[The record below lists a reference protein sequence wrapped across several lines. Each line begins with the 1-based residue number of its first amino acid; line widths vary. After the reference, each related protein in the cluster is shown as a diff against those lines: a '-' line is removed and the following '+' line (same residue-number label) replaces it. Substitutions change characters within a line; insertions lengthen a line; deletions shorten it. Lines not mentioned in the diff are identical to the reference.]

1 MSSLKVI
8 TIGVLFGLLGALFL
22 GSVHAKNLGQFDSD
36 TDRAKWFRDLKQPD
50 SPSVSCCGESDAY
63 YCDELH
69 SATNLETNET
79 TNSCIIT
86 DDRDD
91 APLGRVH
98 VPIGTEIVIPNQK
111 MMTGNQI
118 FGENPTGH
126 NIVFLSSA
134 RFVWCFVLAG
144 GV

>member
-22 GSVHAKNLGQFDSD
+22 GSVHARNLGQFDSN
-36 TDRAKWFRDLKQPD
+36 TDQAKWFRDLMQPD
-50 SPSVSCCGESDAY
+50 SPSVSCCGSADAY

-69 SATNLETNET
+69 TKDGKNYCT
-79 TNSCIIT
+79 IT

-98 VPIGTEIVIPNQK
+98 IDVGTEISIPDNK
-111 MMTGNQI
+111 MMTGKQI
-118 FGENPTGH
+118 FGTNPTGH
-126 NIVFLSSA
+126 SIVFLSSA
-134 RFVWCFVLAG
+134 RFVWCFVLATMN
-144 GV
+144 